1 MTFEGSGE
9 VRTQRV
15 NPTSSARAI
24 NFVAFVYIY
33 ASRCDIHGVESPSV
47 FANTVGFMPVGLAI
61 GVVPTFHVMARR
73 FALHHGWG
81 THKAVFAVA
90 VKTAHRVGTDRKG
103 SARLSVAFVYVDANR
118 ALGNK
123 AFLTEALRV
132 YTFCVVRAVKVRFA
146 EYVYVD
152 LELDG
157 LVGVGRRD
165 KGRTCSHAT
174 FGEGLPW

>member
-1 MTFEGSGE
+1 
-9 VRTQRV
+9 
-15 NPTSSARAI
+15 
-24 NFVAFVYIY
+24 
-33 ASRCDIHGVESPSV
+33 
-47 FANTVGFMPVGLAI
+47 MPVGLAV

-81 THKAVFAVA
+81 THETVLAVA

-103 SARLSVAFVYVDANR
+103 SARLSVAFVYVDADR
-118 ALGNK
+118 AFSDE

-132 YTFCVVRAVKVRFA
+132 YAFCVVRAVKVRFA
-146 EYVYVD
+146 EYVDVD

-157 LVGVGRRD
+157 LVRVGWRD